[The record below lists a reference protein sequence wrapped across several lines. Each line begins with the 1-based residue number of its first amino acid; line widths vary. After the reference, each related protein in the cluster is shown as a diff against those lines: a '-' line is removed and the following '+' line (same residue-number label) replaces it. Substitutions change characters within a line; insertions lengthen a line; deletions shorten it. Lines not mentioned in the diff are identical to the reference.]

1 MQEDAQ
7 LAQGLKNQCNQ
18 LKQMIQGVG
27 QFAWEHN

>member
-1 MQEDAQ
+1 MHENAQ

-27 QFAWEHN
+27 QFA

>member
-1 MQEDAQ
+1 MQENSQ

-27 QFAWEHN
+27 QFA